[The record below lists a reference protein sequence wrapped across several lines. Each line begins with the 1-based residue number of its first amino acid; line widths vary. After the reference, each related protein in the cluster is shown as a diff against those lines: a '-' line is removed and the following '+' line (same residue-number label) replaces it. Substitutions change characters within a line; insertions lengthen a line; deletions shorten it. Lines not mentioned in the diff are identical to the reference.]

1 MGELLIFNTALSDA
15 DIVKIEG
22 YLAHKWGLAGSL
34 ATAHPY
40 KLGAP
45 TSASG
50 SPTYIADTPFGS
62 GKAIDLA
69 DGHVE
74 VSTGESE
81 DVFDGGSAFSVSA
94 WVKGWPTE
102 SYAPFVSKGAT
113 FPKPSDVAS
122 LKLWL
127 DGTDTSVMDKGTS
140 LGASGPPANHNDVVK
155 YWGDKSGNG
164 HHATSTNSP
173 KYYLNTINGHPA
185 IHTQSAWFN
194 ISDSATAFDAWDSM
208 TFFITW
214 KWNGGDYWHAGLRKH
229 NAGNGNNQS
238 TGFSF
243 DRMNVGAGQSS
254 ALWWGT
260 GSAATRLTGS
270 STMNAYDP
278 MVISVRYDGSSTNLK
293 YYANGRYIKES
304 TSIVSSFASNSHP
317 LSFGNKFYWGEL
329 LIYRDALST
338 TDREYVEG
346 YLAQKFGMSGQLPSD
361 HTGLDQSGWA
371 LGRGTS
377 SDGVSAIL
385 AGLGAPASGSESTI
399 SPSTDNQ
406 WHHAVSTF
414 DGGTRKLYL
423 DGVEVASQSASGSVS
438 ATATTLVFGAIDFN
452 SSAAAEEEVKNIAA
466 AQHSGIKLDEV
477 RFYDS
482 ALSSAEI
489 THMYNYGKG
498 DLAKVGGFS
507 SVPTTISGT
516 AGTALSST
524 VTANFP
530 MPYIMHTTYPC
541 GLSINSSTGEISG
554 TPRWAEPM

>member
-1 MGELLIFNTALSDA
+1 
-15 DIVKIEG
+15 
-22 YLAHKWGLAGSL
+22 
-34 ATAHPY
+34 
-40 KLGAP
+40 
-45 TSASG
+45 
-50 SPTYIADTPFGS
+50 
-62 GKAIDLA
+62 
-69 DGHVE
+69 
-74 VSTGESE
+74 
-81 DVFDGGSAFSVSA
+81 
-94 WVKGWPTE
+94 
-102 SYAPFVSKGAT
+102 
-113 FPKPSDVAS
+113 
-122 LKLWL
+122 
-127 DGTDTSVMDKGTS
+127 MDKGTS

-229 NAGNGNNQS
+229 NQGNGNDQS

-278 MVISVRYDGSSTNLK
+278 KVISVRYDGSSTNLK
-293 YYANGRYIKES
+293 YYANGRHIKES

-329 LIYRDALST
+329 LIYRDALSDA
-338 TDREYVEG
+338 DREKVEE
-346 YLAQKFGMSGQLPSD
+346 YLTQKWGMNGFLPSG
-361 HTGLDQSGWA
+361 HEGLNTNGWA
-371 LGRGTS
+371 LGRGNSTN
-377 SDGVSAIL
+377 GVSSSL
-385 AGLGAPASGSESTI
+385 NGVGGASSGSSSTI
-399 SPSTDNQ
+399 SPSTDNN
-406 WHHAVSTF
+406 WHHVVSTF

-423 DGVEVASQSASGSVS
+423 DGEELSSMDASGSI
-438 ATATTLVFGAIDFN
+438 TANAHALIFGATDFN

-466 AQHSGIKLDEV
+466 ANHSGIKLDEV

-489 THMYNYGKG
+489 TQMYNYGKG

-530 MPYIMHTTYPC
+530 NALYYAHNLPA

-554 TPRWAEPM
+554 TPTVGGSHILTVTATGGTNECSQESICQHYLLRTLQCSQIWYTRSGQCSYIICALTC